1 MLFAF
6 RGIRFFQAIV
16 ALVALVA
23 AVGAVFALKGF
34 SDDGNPLLLPAAVV
48 LGLLFIWMFATAL
61 RAPTSFVAIAPERT
75 RVRFAGFVDTV
86 IDNGDVVGV
95 RVVHQP
101 FWGGLGVRKQLGGGI
116 ALLTAWGYVAELD
129 LRRPMRVWLI
139 PRLVPLRSTRVRL
152 SVRHPEKLAERLAP
166 AGSAKP
172 AASPEPGRRRKM
184 RQRGSRTR

>member
-6 RGIRFFQAIV
+6 RGIRFFQAII
-16 ALVALVA
+16 ALVALVM

-48 LGLLFIWMFATAL
+48 LGLLFIWAFATAL

-75 RVRFAGFVDTV
+75 RIRFAGFVDTV
-86 IDNGDVVGV
+86 FDNGDVIAA

-101 FWGGLGVRKQLGGGI
+101 SWGGLGVRKQLGGGI
-116 ALLTAWGYVAELD
+116 ALLTAWGEVVELE
-129 LRRPMRVWLI
+129 LRRPLRVWLI
-139 PRLVPLRSTRVRL
+139 PRLVPLRSTRLRL
-152 SVRHPEKLAERLAP
+152 SVRHPEKLAERF
-166 AGSAKP
+166 SP
-172 AASPEPGRRRKM
+172 AAGARPDTSPQPGRGRKM

>member
-16 ALVALVA
+16 AFVALVM

-34 SDDGNPLLLPAAVV
+34 SDDGNALLLPAAVV
-48 LGLLFIWMFATAL
+48 LGLLFIWAFATAL

-86 IDNGDVVGV
+86 IDNRDVIAV

-101 FWGGLGVRKQLGGGI
+101 FWGGLGVRKQLGGGL
-116 ALLTAWGYVAELD
+116 ALLTAWGDVAELE

-139 PRLVPLRSTRVRL
+139 PRLVPLRGTRVRL
-152 SVRHPEKLAERLAP
+152 SVRHPEKLVERFSP
-166 AGSAKP
+166 AGVERP
-172 AASPEPGRRRKM
+172 APSPQPGRSRKM
-184 RQRGSRTR
+184 RRRGSRTR